1 MDVTESQVMFEM
13 GAILLVAFIGSALA
27 IKGRQSVILGYIV
40 AGILIG
46 PFIHIQ
52 IGPLTYDGVIH
63 DTSFIESVSQIGLIL
78 LIFFVGLEFSIS
90 KIKRVKGPAVI
101 LSLIDVG
108 LNIFTGLLLA
118 AGLGWPLIDSIFLA
132 AVLAMSCSA
141 VAMKTLMELN
151 RLDKPETEYL
161 MGMVILEEFISM
173 VFLTVVG
180 GLIIKL
186 DANFTL
192 EKMAFGIGIF
202 FAFFAILAVFII
214 PKTVSSI
221 QKIKS
226 DETFILFVLGVV
238 ILSAALAEACGVP
251 AMIGAFFIGMAFAET
266 KVTERMEKKVE
277 PLRDAFVAIFFVSF
291 GMFID
296 PMMFP
301 SVVGIIMIGVVVVIV
316 DEIFL
321 MSAVA
326 YLVGFSRR
334 AATSIGASFS
344 ARGGESIMYASVGAN
359 AAGATRGAELL
370 PVAGAV
376 TFIMSAACPF
386 FIKKS
391 DALADYL
398 ARRMPRFLKYGASLT
413 SRTLNK
419 LVVPGGMKF
428 YKSSRTLLI
437 LLAAFLI
444 LVIGVAAT
452 GGMEHVIL
460 FAATMG
466 VVIAIWFVLQQD
478 LLPTV
483 KHGNYSNLGTSPGH
497 YLFISRFV
505 AAIISLTLVL
515 VCTMA
520 FLFVYYWP
528 LVFVV
533 AVAYLAWLVYMMK
546 VAYDLTCDV
555 SKYCMRSQPGGL
567 SPLERSQRGSD
578 ITFTHRDRWKG
589 M

>member
-27 IKGRQSVILGYIV
+27 IRGRQSVILGYIV

-52 IGPLTYDGVIH
+52 IGPFTYNGLIH
-63 DTSFIESVSQIGLIL
+63 DPSFIESVSQIGLIL
-78 LIFFVGLEFSIS
+78 LIFFVGLEFSLS
-90 KIKRVKGPAVI
+90 KIRRVKGPAVI

-108 LNIFTGLLLA
+108 LNVFTGLLLA
-118 AGLGWPLIDSIFLA
+118 VAIGWPLVDSIFLA
-132 AVLAMSCSA
+132 AILAMSCSA
-141 VAMKTLMELN
+141 VAMKTLMELH
-151 RLDKPETEYL
+151 RLDKPETEFL

-180 GLIIKL
+180 GLIIKM

-192 EKMAFGIGIF
+192 EKMALGMGIF
-202 FAFFAILAVFII
+202 FAFFIVLAVFII

-238 ILSAALAEACGVP
+238 ILSSALAEACGVP
-251 AMIGAFFIGMAFAET
+251 PLIGAFFIGMVFAET

-301 SVVGIIMIGVVVVIV
+301 AVAGIVAIGVALVII
-316 DEIFL
+316 DEIFI
-321 MSAVA
+321 MSAIA
-326 YLVGFSRR
+326 YLIGFSRR

-344 ARGGESIMYASVGAN
+344 ARGGESVMYASVGAK
-359 AAGATRGAELL
+359 AASATKGAELL

-376 TFIMSAACPF
+376 TFIMSAACPL

-391 DALADYL
+391 DALADWL
-398 ARRMPRFLKYGASLT
+398 AKRLPRFIKYSASLM

-428 YKSSRTLLI
+428 HKSSRTLL
-437 LLAAFLI
+437 LL
-444 LVIGVAAT
+444 LVAYLGLLMAVAAT
-452 GGMEHVIL
+452 TGMEHMVL
-460 FAATMG
+460 FAALLG
-466 VVIAIWFVLQQD
+466 VTTFIWYVLQEE
-478 LLPTV
+478 LLPMV
-483 KHGNYSNLGTSPGH
+483 KHLNYTNLGTTSGN
-497 YLFISRFV
+497 YVFISRYV
-505 AAIISLTLVL
+505 AAVISLTLVM
-515 VCTMA
+515 VSCMA

-528 LVFVV
+528 LVFGV
-533 AVAYLAWLVYMMK
+533 AAAYLLWMVYMMK

-555 SKYCMRSQPGGL
+555 SKYLTRSLPGGL
-567 SPLERSQRGSD
+567 SPIEKSQRGGD
-578 ITFTHRDRWKG
+578 IAFTHRDRWKG